1 MDKILFIRQNP
12 KDFTCEEHY
21 SSLKRIF
28 KHGINLL
35 GLLLLFLFV
44 NITFV
49 HAQAV
54 KLSLNKQN
62 ATYEEIFNEIE
73 EKTGYKFVYNT
84 SEIDRNERT
93 SIQGTSMDLNE
104 LLRNLFRSKRNI
116 SFRISNKHIALF
128 KAQIKTISGTVVDT
142 QGESVI
148 GANVLVKGSTTGT
161 ITDVDGKFSL
171 EASEGDILQISYIG
185 YNTQEITIDRKS
197 ILKVVLQEDQQ
208 ALEEVVVIGYG
219 AVKKKDLTGAIAQVK
234 ADKYATQQSTNVLDM
249 LNGTVAGF
257 NSNIGTSASGA
268 SEMEIRGPASLSANN
283 SPLIVLDGVI
293 FNGSI
298 NDINPSD
305 IETID
310 VLKDASSAAVY
321 GSRSAAGV
329 VIINTKQGK
338 GEKMSINFSAQLG
351 LTDFTNEIKPNDLS
365 GFIQRRQDF
374 QRRINPDKPEGY
386 YNNPNQLPEGID
398 VDTWQNYDA
407 SYQSDPILTW
417 MTRLNLRD
425 IEQQNYLNGN
435 AYDWYGEATRPGLRQ
450 NYNVNISGGIGKTK
464 YYWSLGYTDNQ
475 GYIKGDEYKTIRS
488 RINADTK
495 VAEFLTVGIN
505 AQFSNKDESN
515 EAIKLSNISR
525 QSPLGQPYD
534 ENGELKWYPHDDSGI
549 EQNPFLVYKERDKF
563 NVTQNLFATMY
574 ADLKLPFGFS
584 YKVSYIN
591 RYDWQK
597 NYYYDPSSIPS
608 GNKTGGFGQ
617 RINYSLYEWQ
627 IDNIISWKKTFGVHD
642 FYATFLY
649 NAEKKQTW
657 KDTGENVNFTPSEA
671 LSFHQLGA
679 GGSPTIK
686 NEDTYSTGTA
696 IMGRLN
702 YTLMNRYFLT
712 LSIRR
717 DGYSAFG
724 IENPYATF
732 PSGAL
737 AWNLSDESFFNIKW
751 INNLKVRAS
760 YGINGNRDIGIYDA
774 LAKLETNKYLTGS
787 TLISGIYSSSLA
799 NQYLKWEKTKALN
812 LGLDF
817 SILNSRLNGSV
828 DYYSMITNDLLLKR
842 SLPTIIGYDNV
853 MSNMG
858 ELQNKGFEMT
868 LNSYN
873 IQNKDFSWN
882 STLTFSFN
890 RNKIK
895 HLYGETIN
903 ILDENG
909 NVIGQREGDDI
920 DNGWFIGQSIDRIW
934 DYKFLGIYQ
943 LGEEELAKSF
953 GKAPGDVKLY
963 DPNGDGVSTQED
975 KVFQGYT
982 KPRFRLGLR
991 NDFTLFKNFQI
1002 SCFIRADLGHW
1013 RANSLLSNTS
1023 NVEDRA
1029 NSYALPYWTPENPTN
1044 KYTRLNTVN
1053 TPGYNIYEKSSFIRL
1068 QDLSIAYNIPEN
1080 ILKNLKVGHCK
1091 VYLSGRNL
1099 LTFTKWSGWDPES
1112 GNTPMPRIFTFGI
1125 DVTL

>member
-93 SIQGTSMDLNE
+93 TIQGTNMDLNE

-505 AQFSNKDESN
+505 AHF
-515 EAIKLSNISR
+515 
-525 QSPLGQPYD
+525 
-534 ENGELKWYPHDDSGI
+534 
-549 EQNPFLVYKERDKF
+549 
-563 NVTQNLFATMY
+563 
-574 ADLKLPFGFS
+574 
-584 YKVSYIN
+584 
-591 RYDWQK
+591 
-597 NYYYDPSSIPS
+597 
-608 GNKTGGFGQ
+608 
-617 RINYSLYEWQ
+617 
-627 IDNIISWKKTFGVHD
+627 
-642 FYATFLY
+642 
-649 NAEKKQTW
+649 
-657 KDTGENVNFTPSEA
+657 
-671 LSFHQLGA
+671 
-679 GGSPTIK
+679 
-686 NEDTYSTGTA
+686 
-696 IMGRLN
+696 
-702 YTLMNRYFLT
+702 
-712 LSIRR
+712 
-717 DGYSAFG
+717 
-724 IENPYATF
+724 
-732 PSGAL
+732 
-737 AWNLSDESFFNIKW
+737 
-751 INNLKVRAS
+751 
-760 YGINGNRDIGIYDA
+760 
-774 LAKLETNKYLTGS
+774 
-787 TLISGIYSSSLA
+787 
-799 NQYLKWEKTKALN
+799 
-812 LGLDF
+812 
-817 SILNSRLNGSV
+817 
-828 DYYSMITNDLLLKR
+828 
-842 SLPTIIGYDNV
+842 
-853 MSNMG
+853 
-858 ELQNKGFEMT
+858 
-868 LNSYN
+868 
-873 IQNKDFSWN
+873 
-882 STLTFSFN
+882 
-890 RNKIK
+890 
-895 HLYGETIN
+895 
-903 ILDENG
+903 
-909 NVIGQREGDDI
+909 
-920 DNGWFIGQSIDRIW
+920 
-934 DYKFLGIYQ
+934 
-943 LGEEELAKSF
+943 
-953 GKAPGDVKLY
+953 
-963 DPNGDGVSTQED
+963 
-975 KVFQGYT
+975 
-982 KPRFRLGLR
+982 
-991 NDFTLFKNFQI
+991 
-1002 SCFIRADLGHW
+1002 
-1013 RANSLLSNTS
+1013 
-1023 NVEDRA
+1023 
-1029 NSYALPYWTPENPTN
+1029 
-1044 KYTRLNTVN
+1044 
-1053 TPGYNIYEKSSFIRL
+1053 
-1068 QDLSIAYNIPEN
+1068 
-1080 ILKNLKVGHCK
+1080 
-1091 VYLSGRNL
+1091 
-1099 LTFTKWSGWDPES
+1099 
-1112 GNTPMPRIFTFGI
+1112 
-1125 DVTL
+1125 

>member
-1 MDKILFIRQNP
+1 MKLYIFLLFCSISLVQATNSYAQKTTVNLKMQNQTVQTVLYEIENQSEFSFFFNTRHVDLNR
-12 KDFTCEEHY
+12 KVSIDANK
-21 SSLKRIF
+21 SDIF
-28 KHGINLL
+28 KVLD
-35 GLLLLFLFV
+35 
-44 NITFV
+44 NIF
-49 HAQAV
+49 A
-54 KLSLNKQN
+54 
-62 ATYEEIFNEIE
+62 
-73 EKTGYKFVYNT
+73 
-84 SEIDRNERT
+84 
-93 SIQGTSMDLNE
+93 GTNVRYS
-104 LLRNLFRSKRNI
+104 
-116 SFRISNKHIALF
+116 
-128 KAQIKTISGTVVDT
+128 VVDKKIILST
-142 QGESVI
+142 EKAISQQTKKKVTGVVKDQNGEPVI
-148 GANVLVKGSTTGT
+148 GANVSVKETTNGT
-161 ITDVDGKFSL
+161 ITDIDGNFSL
-171 EASEGDILQISYIG
+171 DNISNKDIIVISYIG
-185 YNTQEITIDRKS
+185 YISQEIAIDQKTT
-197 ILKVVLQEDQQ
+197 LKVVLQEDQQ
-208 ALEEVVVIGYG
+208 TLEEVVVIGYG

-338 GEKMSINFSAQLG
+338 GDKMSINFSAQLG

-386 YNNPNQLPEGID
+386 YNSPNQLPKGID
-398 VDTWQNYDA
+398 VDTWQKYDA
-407 SYQSDPILTW
+407 SFQSDPILTW

-505 AQFSNKDESN
+505 AQFSKDESN

-549 EQNPFLVYKERDKF
+549 EQNPFLLYKKRDKF

-627 IDNIISWKKTFGVHD
+627 IDNIVSWKKTFGVHD

-671 LSFHQLGA
+671 LGFHQLGA

-724 IENPYATF
+724 MENPYATF

-799 NQYLKWEKTKALN
+799 NQYLKWEKTKAFN

-817 SILNSRLNGSV
+817 SVLDSRLNGSV

-858 ELQNKGFEMT
+858 ELQNNGFEMT

-895 HLYGETIN
+895 HLYGEMID

-909 NVIGQREGDDI
+909 NIIGQREGDDI

-1013 RANSLLSNTS
+1013 RANNLLSNTS

-1029 NSYALPYWTPENPTN
+1029 NSYALPYWTPETPTN

-1053 TPGYNIYEKSSFIRL
+1053 TPGYNIYEKSSFVRL

>member
-1 MDKILFIRQNP
+1 MDKILFIRQNT
-12 KDFTCEEHY
+12 KYFVWNKCY
-21 SSLKRIF
+21 
-28 KHGINLL
+28 NLFGNISGHIIRAL
-35 GLLLLFLFV
+35 GLLLLFQLFS
-44 NITFV
+44 ISSV
-49 HAQAV
+49 HAQTV
-54 KLSLNKQN
+54 KLSLNRQN
-62 ATYEEIFNEIE
+62 TTLEEIFRDIE

-84 SEIDRNERT
+84 SEIDRYEKVSVQETN
-93 SIQGTSMDLNE
+93 GDLNDI
-104 LLRNLFRSKRNI
+104 LRNLFHDKRNI

-128 KAQIKTISGTVVDT
+128 KAQLKIISGTVLDS
-142 QGESVI
+142 QGESII
-148 GANVLVKGSTTGT
+148 GANIIVKGTTNGT
-161 ITDVDGKFSL
+161 ITDVEGAFSL
-171 EASEGDILQISYIG
+171 QATESDILQISYIG
-185 YNTQEITIDRKS
+185 YNTQEITLDKQPTLKI
-197 ILKVVLQEDQQ
+197 ILKEDQQ

-219 AVKKKDLTGAIAQVK
+219 AVKKKDLTGAISQVK

-257 NSNIGTSASGA
+257 NSNIGTSASGT
-268 SEMEIRGPASLSANN
+268 SDMEIRGPASLSANN

-305 IETID
+305 IETVD

-329 VIINTKQGK
+329 VIINTRQGK
-338 GEKMSINFSAQLG
+338 NEKMSINFSAQLG
-351 LTDFTNEIKPNDLS
+351 LTDFTNEIKPNNLD

-374 QRRINPDKPEGY
+374 QRRINPDKPETY
-386 YNNPNQLPEGID
+386 YTNPNQLPNGID
-398 VDTWQNYDA
+398 IDTWQKQDA
-407 SYQSDPILTW
+407 SYQSDPLMTW

-435 AYDWYGEATRPGLRQ
+435 IYDWYGEATRPGLRQ

-475 GYIKGDEYKTIRS
+475 GYLKGDEYKTVRS
-488 RINADTK
+488 RLNADTK
-495 VAEFLTVGIN
+495 VAEFLTVGLN

-515 EAIKLSNISR
+515 EAIKLSDIR
-525 QSPLGQPYD
+525 CQSPLGQPYD

-549 EQNPFLVYKERDKF
+549 EQNPFLLYERRDKF
-563 NVTQNLFATMY
+563 NVTQNLFANIY
-574 ADLKLPFGFS
+574 ADLKLPFGFG
-584 YKVSYIN
+584 YKISFIN

-597 NYYYDPSSIPS
+597 NYYYDPSGIPS
-608 GNKTGGFGQ
+608 GNKTSGFGQ

-657 KDTGENVNFTPSEA
+657 KDTGENINFSPSEA
-671 LSFHQLGA
+671 LGFHQLGA

-702 YTLMNRYFLT
+702 YTLMNRYLLT

-724 IENPYATF
+724 MKNPYATF

-737 AWNLSDESFFNIKW
+737 AWNLSDESFFQVKW
-751 INNLKVRAS
+751 IDNLKIRAS
-760 YGINGNRDIGIYDA
+760 YGVNGNRDIGIYDA
-774 LAKLETNKYLTGS
+774 LAKLQTTKYLTDG
-787 TLISGIYSSSLA
+787 TQISGIYSSSLA
-799 NQYLKWEKTKALN
+799 NRSLKWEKTKALN
-812 LGLDF
+812 FGTDF
-817 SILNSRLNGSV
+817 SVLGNRLTGSI
-828 DYYSMITNDLLLKR
+828 DYYSMTTNDLLLKR
-842 SLPTIIGYDNV
+842 SLPTIIGYENV

-868 LNSYN
+868 LNSYH
-873 IQNKDFSWN
+873 IKNKDFSWN
-882 STLTFSFN
+882 STFTLSFN
-890 RNKIK
+890 RNRIK
-895 HLYGETIN
+895 HLYGEMIN
-903 ILDENG
+903 ILDKNG
-909 NVIGQREGDDI
+909 NVIGQKEGDDI
-920 DNGWFIGQSIDRIW
+920 ENKWFIGQSIDRIW
-934 DYKFLGIYQ
+934 DYNFSGIYQ
-943 LGEEELAKSF
+943 LGEEESAQSF
-953 GKAPGDVKLY
+953 GKAPGDVKLN

-975 KVFQGYT
+975 KEFQGYT

-991 NDFTLFKNFQI
+991 NDFTIFKNFQI

-1013 RANSLLSNTS
+1013 RKNDLLSGKS
-1023 NVEDRA
+1023 SVEDRK

-1044 KYTRLNTVN
+1044 KYTRLNTVD
-1053 TPGYNIYEKSSFIRL
+1053 TPGYSIYESSSFVRL
-1068 QDLSIAYNIPEN
+1068 QDVSVAYNIPEK
-1080 ILKNLKVGHCK
+1080 ILKNLKVGNCK

-1099 LTFTKWSGWDPES
+1099 LTITKWSGWDPES